1 MTMTPE
7 QADSF
12 SELFTRMVANVDQ
25 VLVGKTF
32 VIRLG
37 FTALLSEGHLLLE
50 DFPGTGKTSLARA
63 IAQTVA
69 GTSNRVQFTPDL
81 LPGDITGV
89 SIFDQRTN
97 EFEFHSGPI
106 FSNIVLADEINRASP
121 KTQAALLE
129 VMEEG
134 HVTVDGVSHPV
145 GAPFMVIATQNPIE
159 QAGTYRLPEAQLDR
173 FIMKA
178 SIGYPDHA
186 STLRILEGAGNKA
199 HETTVPAIVSAET
212 IVEMG
217 QLARTVHVD
226 PSINDYVSRLVEA
239 TRTATE
245 VRLGASVRGA
255 LALIRTA
262 KTLAAASGRHYV
274 VPDDVKVLAEPV
286 LAHRLILDPEA
297 EFDGVTTAS
306 IVGQLLIET
315 PPPSDR
321 QAV

>member
-7 QADSF
+7 QASWF
-12 SELFTRMVANVDQ
+12 AENFTRLVGNVET
-25 VLVGKTF
+25 VLLGKTF

-63 IAQTVA
+63 IAQTVD
-69 GTSNRVQFTPDL
+69 GTSTRVQFTPDL

-89 SIFDQRTN
+89 SIFDQGTSS
-97 EFEFHSGPI
+97 FEFHRGPV
-106 FSNIVLADEINRASP
+106 FANIVLADEVNRASP

-134 HVTVDGVSHPV
+134 TVSVDGVSHPV
-145 GAPFMVIATQNPIE
+145 TLPFMVIATQNPIE

-186 STLRILEGAGNKA
+186 STMRILEGAGKRA
-199 HETTVPAIVSAET
+199 HDTTVPAIASAE
-212 IVEMG
+212 VVLEMAR
-217 QLARTVHVD
+217 LARLVHVD
-226 PSINDYVSRLVEA
+226 ATINDYVSRLVDA
-239 TRTATE
+239 TRSAQE
-245 VRLGASVRGA
+245 VRLGVSVRGA
-255 LALIRTA
+255 LALVRTA
-262 KTLAAASGRHYV
+262 KTLAASHGRHYV

-286 LAHRLILDPEA
+286 LAHRLVLDPEA
-297 EFDGVTTAS
+297 EFDGVTAAS
-306 IVGQLLIET
+306 VISQLLIET

>member
-7 QADSF
+7 QATWF
-12 SELFTRMVANVDQ
+12 SDIFGRLVANVEQ
-25 VLVGKTF
+25 VLLGKTF
-32 VIRLG
+32 VIRLS

-50 DFPGTGKTSLARA
+50 DYPGTGKTSLARA
-63 IAQTVA
+63 ISQSVQGST
-69 GTSNRVQFTPDL
+69 TRIQFTPDL

-89 SIFDQRTN
+89 TIYDQKSG
-97 EFEFHSGPI
+97 EFEFHRGPV

-121 KTQAALLE
+121 KTQSALLE

-134 HVTVDGVSHPV
+134 HVTVDGITHPV
-145 GAPFMVIATQNPIE
+145 QPPFMVIATQNPIE

-173 FIMKA
+173 FLMKT

-186 STLRILEGAGNKA
+186 STLRILEGAGQKA
-199 HETTVPAIVSAET
+199 HDVTLPPIITQDVV
-212 IVEMG
+212 VEMG
-217 QLARTVHVD
+217 RMARSVHVD

-255 LALIRTA
+255 LALVRTA
-262 KTLAAASGRHYV
+262 KTLAAANGRHYV
-274 VPDDVKVLAEPV
+274 VPDDIKQLAEPV
-286 LAHRLILDPEA
+286 LAHRLVLDPEA
-297 EFDGVTTAS
+297 EFDGVTAS
-306 IVGQLLIET
+306 GLLGQVLLET
-315 PPPSDR
+315 PPPSER